1 MICYSYVWFIT
12 GAAFLPVDAI
22 YSSLY
27 KHVNNAISNCDTNG
41 YVKAGKYMKISFI
54 LIIALS
60 IPISVGVVFGMGSIF
75 KWYGFEQH
83 MIELSKN
90 YTIVAVIHTIFSTLF
105 SIITV
110 R

>member
-27 KHVNNAISNCDTNG
+27 KHVNNAISNGDTNG
-41 YVKAGKYMKISFI
+41 YVKAGKYMKISII

-60 IPISVGVVFGMGSIF
+60 IPISVGVVFSMGSIF